1 MPWMGSRAYSV
12 SIMAGQGD
20 TGTKEDIKTQ
30 FTTVEGVYRLLP
42 PSEYSRPNRVAYSSS
57 GGGGS
62 TPAVR
67 VSLVKV
73 PDSTGHDHDRT
84 KICFNYGRELFVYT
98 YRGIKKVRGSRA
110 WGEAEWCSGG
120 TVSISAGQVP
130 HGALLHCKS
139 CNTAV
144 VHHWRR

>member
-1 MPWMGSRAYSV
+1 
-12 SIMAGQGD
+12 MAGQGD

-98 YRGIKKVRGSRA
+98 YRGIKKVRGTRA
-110 WGEAEWCSGG
+110 GREAGWRPEVSGSG
-120 TVSISAGQVP
+120 SAGQVSRLICTNES
-130 HGALLHCKS
+130 HVTLLIP
-139 CNTAV
+139 
-144 VHHWRR
+144 